1 MLAQGAREMIENG
14 TMRKETMLGM
24 DEIIRK
30 EILAA
35 VVGRGDDD
43 FIESDGV
50 DGTDGADGME
60 VDEGDDAIIEKGVI
74 EGAGVEDPE
83 SPQCVAKI
91 DCGES
96 YVLSRKAEFE
106 SMMSK
111 GLASREYLHEGLS
124 VVSEKNA
131 HRNQVVRRMRENRL
145 EETKEELE
153 ANFNKLVGDIQDF
166 AEEERS
172 LRDELQAARDTCGND
187 AMKISSLNK
196 DLADVKQVNMEKE
209 REKHDYLTS
218 FNTEKSVHES
228 ELTADQCTISELQA
242 EIDKHEESLREID
255 SFRSKKAEIN
265 ARLEKLST
273 EKNHYKTQLF
283 SLKTTDEKEMLESLK
298 NAKEKFDTRFKE
310 HDDFVNLKKKNDDG
324 ESITKEQKQKSEDI
338 EQEKQH
344 LVEEMSSLHERSVK
358 SQNDLTKELTNEQ
371 QVAKDLSALVK
382 ESTYELE
389 TAKLELEKIK
399 TGKKQE
405 EESKEQKLSDLKSD
419 VIDQKSEFEKSQKTM
434 QELKDKNKEEEEK
447 RINEKK
453 AELEGIRQF
462 LEFKLKA
469 MEKAASLIEE
479 AVEMEKLAKEPIV
492 TDDESTV
499 AGIAGPLVV
508 AQETPPRPQLRS
520 ILRRTRSQSSKASV
534 TQSSRVN

>member
-1 MLAQGAREMIENG
+1 MSMLAQGTREMIENG

-35 VVGRGDDD
+35 LVGRGDDD

-60 VDEGDDAIIEKGVI
+60 AEEGDDATIENGVI
-74 EGAGVEDPE
+74 EDAGVEDPG
-83 SPQCVAKI
+83 SSKV

-96 YVLSRKAEFE
+96 YVLSRKAEFD
-106 SMMSK
+106 SILSK
-111 GLASREYLHEGLS
+111 GRASQEYLYKGLS

-131 HRNQVVRRMRENRL
+131 NRNQVVRRMRENRL

-153 ANFNKLVGDIQDF
+153 ANVNKLVEDIQDL

-209 REKHDYLTS
+209 SEKHDYLTS
-218 FNTEKSVHES
+218 LNTENSIQES
-228 ELTADQCTISELQA
+228 ELTTDQSTINELQA
-242 EIDKHEESLREID
+242 EIEKLEECFREID
-255 SFRSKKAEIN
+255 SFLSEKSEIN
-265 ARLEKLST
+265 ARLEKLSS
-273 EKNHYKTQLF
+273 EKNHHKTQLC

-298 NAKEKFDTRFKE
+298 NTKDSFDTTFKE
-310 HDDFVNLKKKNDDG
+310 HEDFVNLRMTNDEG
-324 ESITKEQKQKSEDI
+324 ESIIKEQKQKSEDI
-338 EQEKQH
+338 EQEKQR
-344 LVEEMSSLHERSVK
+344 LVKEMSSLHEQSVK
-358 SQNDLTKELTNEQ
+358 SQNDLTKELTNEE
-371 QVAKDLSALVK
+371 QVAKDLSALFK

-389 TAKLELEKIK
+389 TAKLELEKIE
-399 TGKKQE
+399 TVQKQE
-405 EESKEQKLSDLKSD
+405 KESKEKKLSDQKSD
-419 VIDQKSEFEKSQKTM
+419 VINQKSEFEKLQKAM
-434 QELKDKNKEEEEK
+434 QELEDKNKEEEEK

-453 AELEGIRQF
+453 TELEGTRQF
-462 LEFKLKA
+462 LEYKLKVV
-469 MEKAASLIEE
+469 EKAAGLIEE
-479 AVEMEKLAKEPIV
+479 AGEMEKLAKEPIEA
-492 TDDESTV
+492 DDESTIAGV
-499 AGIAGPLVV
+499 AGPPAV

-520 ILRRTRSQSSKASV
+520 ILRRTRSQNSKAPV
-534 TQSSRVN
+534 TPIK